1 MFKTVKK
8 SFIEY
13 SKNLR
18 NPSSYLSTIIV
29 YILIIILQIV
39 FVQYNVN
46 NNKPSK
52 LDEYIEFNNKNYGE
66 LSTFLKEKLTE
77 RVELLTSG
85 KMNYKEWLAYNSKNH
100 AVTFKEN
107 HSYNFFACERGEFKK
122 PGDSLDVFKIAAN
135 QNEKYVNVT
144 WKDIYTDANEQFVFV
159 KQSLDPSTLLRF
171 FEFGKPGINKI
182 TYYWVDYTE
191 GNMTPIIEDSYY
203 IIIPATKNNNE
214 ALLSVSID
222 IVSLKKENTFYYVN
236 HIYTQYIAILSVITL
251 LISIVLKISSKHEY
265 WFLSYLFLIVTNL
278 YLTFFLIGSEYH
290 GTTQTEI
297 KKINQINSGI
307 LSVSFL
313 VGVNTFVITHL
324 LNNSHTDLF
333 IQSASIFSVS
343 LILLLFVALKITD
356 YITVNQMLK
365 NRLTN
370 QLFFNFSLVL
380 NIFVV
385 VNYIFSVVKKANV

>member
-1 MFKTVKK
+1 MFKNIKK
-8 SFIEY
+8 EFIDY
-13 SKNLR
+13 SKKLK
-18 NPSSYLSTIIV
+18 NPSSYLSIIILYVAIVVIQIV
-29 YILIIILQIV
+29 YI
-39 FVQYNVN
+39 QYYIHNV
-46 NNKPSK
+46 PSSK
-52 LDEYIEFNNKNYGE
+52 LDEYIEFNNKNYDE
-66 LSTFLKEKLTE
+66 LSTYLKEKLKE

-85 KMNYKEWLAYNSKNH
+85 KMKYKEWLEYNSKNH
-100 AVTFKEN
+100 GVTFKED
-107 HSYNFFACERGEFKK
+107 HSYNFFVCERGEFKK

-203 IIIPATKNNNE
+203 VIIPATKNNNE
-214 ALLSVSID
+214 ALISISID
-222 IVSLKKENTFYYVN
+222 VLSLKKENTFYYVN
-236 HIYTQYIAILSVITL
+236 HIYTQYIAILSGITL
-251 LISIVLKISSKHEY
+251 LISLLLKISSKNEY
-265 WFLSYLFLIVTNL
+265 WFVSYLFLIVTNI
-278 YLTFFLIGSEYH
+278 YLTYFLQSSEYH

-313 VGVNTFVITHL
+313 VGVNTFIITHL
-324 LNNSHTDLF
+324 LKQSHTDLF
-333 IQSASIFSVS
+333 IQSASIFSIS
-343 LILLLFVALKITD
+343 LILLLFVALKVTD
-356 YITVNQMLK
+356 YITVNEMLK

-385 VNYIFSVVKKANV
+385 VNYIFSVVKKSNK